1 MKLFLFVSF
10 YSILLLVNTLLYLI
24 EKSLFINDLTLKIRV
39 KTLSIICKILCWVL
53 GVKSD
58 IDKKNHEYPCLI
70 VSNHLSY
77 LDILIISSNYNC
89 SFVGS
94 VDQVKQDLL
103 FGYIAKISG
112 CIFVDRKDKRKIKSE
127 MVNISEKLEKVSV
140 CIFPEATTSN
150 GENVLKFNSS
160 FFQVCLN
167 NQKNINLL
175 TLNYKAIDNKSISN
189 ENRDYVFYYGKHIFL
204 EHFLK
209 FLKLKKIK
217 VDITDRLISSNISD
231 RKELADL
238 SYKIIKNSYHSI

>member
-1 MKLFLFVSF
+1 MKLFLFTSF
-10 YSILLLVNTLLYLI
+10 YTILLFINTLLYLI

-53 GVKSD
+53 GVKSN

-94 VDQVKQDLL
+94 IDQVKQNLF

-112 CIFVDRKDKRKIKSE
+112 CIFIDRENKRKIKNE
-127 MVNISEKLEKVSV
+127 MESISEKLEKVSV

-150 GENVLKFNSS
+150 GEIVLKFNSS
-160 FFQVCLN
+160 FFQVSLN

-175 TLNYKAIDNKSISN
+175 TLNYKSIDNEPVSVN
-189 ENRDYVFYYGKHIFL
+189 NRNYVFYYGKHTFF

-209 FLKLKKIK
+209 FLTLKKIK
-217 VDITDRLISSNISD
+217 IDITDKLIRSNTKN

-238 SYKIIKNSYHSI
+238 SYKIINSSYQSI

>member
-53 GVKSD
+53 GVKSN

-94 VDQVKQDLL
+94 IDQVKQDLF

-112 CIFVDRKDKRKIKSE
+112 CIFVNRKDKRKIKSE
-127 MVNISEKLEKVSV
+127 MISISEKLEKVSV

>member
-1 MKLFLFVSF
+1 M
-10 YSILLLVNTLLYLI
+10 
-24 EKSLFINDLTLKIRV
+24 
-39 KTLSIICKILCWVL
+39 
-53 GVKSD
+53 
-58 IDKKNHEYPCLI
+58 
-70 VSNHLSY
+70 
-77 LDILIISSNYNC
+77 
-89 SFVGS
+89 GS
-94 VDQVKQDLL
+94 VDQVKQDLF

-127 MVNISEKLEKVSV
+127 MINISEKLEKVSV

-150 GENVLKFNSS
+150 GEIVLKFNSS
-160 FFQVCLN
+160 FFQVSLN
-167 NQKNINLL
+167 NKKNINLL
-175 TLNYKAIDNKSISN
+175 TLNYKSIDNELVSVK
-189 ENRDYVFYYGKHIFL
+189 NRDYVFYYGKHVFF

>member
-94 VDQVKQDLL
+94 VDQVKQDLF

-127 MVNISEKLEKVSV
+127 MISISEKLEKVSV

-175 TLNYKAIDNKSISN
+175 TLNYKAIDNKSVSN

>member
-24 EKSLFINDLTLKIRV
+24 EKSLLINDLTLKIRV

-94 VDQVKQDLL
+94 VDQVKQDLF

-127 MVNISEKLEKVSV
+127 MINISEKLEKVSV

>member
-58 IDKKNHEYPCLI
+58 IDKKNPEYPCLI
-70 VSNHLSY
+70 ISNHLSY

-94 VDQVKQDLL
+94 VDQVKQDLF

-127 MVNISEKLEKVSV
+127 MINISEKLEKVSV

-175 TLNYKAIDNKSISN
+175 TLNYKTIDNKSISN

-217 VDITDRLISSNISD
+217 VDITDRLISSNVSD

>member
-10 YSILLLVNTLLYLI
+10 YSILLLINTLLYLI

-112 CIFVDRKDKRKIKSE
+112 CIFVNRKDKRKIKSE
-127 MVNISEKLEKVSV
+127 MISISEKLEKVSV

>member
-10 YSILLLVNTLLYLI
+10 YSILLLINTLLYLI
-24 EKSLFINDLTLKIRV
+24 EKSLLINDLTLKIRV

-127 MVNISEKLEKVSV
+127 MINISEKLEKVSV

-150 GENVLKFNSS
+150 GEDVLKFNSS

-217 VDITDRLISSNISD
+217 VDITDRLISSNISN

-238 SYKIIKNSYHSI
+238 SYKIIRNSYHSI